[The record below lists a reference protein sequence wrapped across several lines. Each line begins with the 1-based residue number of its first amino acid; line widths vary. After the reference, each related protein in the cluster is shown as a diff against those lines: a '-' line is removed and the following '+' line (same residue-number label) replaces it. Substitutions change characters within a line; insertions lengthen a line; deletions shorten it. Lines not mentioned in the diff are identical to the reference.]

1 MSPSGLFPD
10 LFTEPTMSQPNPTE
24 GQPPTPPN
32 LDLPHDLEPIY
43 ANIVRIT
50 HSPSE
55 IVIDFAQ
62 MLPAAR
68 TAPIKTRVLMSPLS
82 VKLFYR
88 ALGENL
94 AKFEANFGEIHL
106 PGDSSLAARLF
117 KPPQSPGEDNS

>member
-1 MSPSGLFPD
+1 MSH
-10 LFTEPTMSQPNPTE
+10 PNPPE
-24 GQPPTPPN
+24 GAQPAPPN
-32 LDLPHDLEPIY
+32 LDLPHNLEPVY

-62 MLPAAR
+62 LLPASR
-68 TAPIKTRVLMSPLS
+68 TAPVKTRVLMSPLS

-117 KPPQSPGEDNS
+117 RPPQTPGDDDS